1 MKIYLSGPMSGLPDF
16 NHPAFNRAAKVLRM
30 LGHQVV
36 NPAEKAIN
44 AEGLSETEVWQ
55 AFMRIDIKQL
65 VDCEALV
72 MLPGWAESKGA
83 TLERSIAQA
92 LSIEIVDFTHAVLNG
107 MVPCAALGDLEDSN
121 AYMTPAPDTKPAQ
134 LTNQMFIEWAERH
147 DAKSAL
153 VDLRRAVEHPA
164 SLIEWAERFNIK
176 GMLADLREVTLDAAS
191 LHLSPTETAEE
202 QGETA

>member
-92 LSIEIVDFTHAVLNG
+92 LSIEIVDFTWAVLEPKALATVG
-107 MVPCAALGDLEDSN
+107 GAATVAAPACSGDLQDSN
-121 AYMTPAPDTKPAQ
+121 AYLTPAPKTRMVPPIS
-134 LTNQMFIEWAERH
+134 N
-147 DAKSAL
+147 
-153 VDLRRAVEHPA
+153 AVGQGA
-164 SLIEWAERFNIK
+164 
-176 GMLADLREVTLDAAS
+176 
-191 LHLSPTETAEE
+191 TA
-202 QGETA
+202 